1 MLHCYSGSAEDA
13 VWLAEQGMCLGFGG
27 AATFKGAKRAAK
39 AIEALPLEA
48 ILLETDCPYMA
59 PEPVRGRRCDS
70 SMIQY
75 VGQYIAQH
83 KQLPAQQVFAQT
95 AANARRVFGLE

>member
-1 MLHCYSGSAEDA
+1 
-13 VWLAEQGMCLGFGG
+13 
-27 AATFKGAKRAAK
+27 
-39 AIEALPLEA
+39 
-48 ILLETDCPYMA
+48 MA

-83 KQLPAQQVFAQT
+83 KQLPAEQVFAQT